1 MSAVSEKGALFKA
14 LLFPLEN
21 KNIYFKER
29 KIIMATT
36 EKTANTKKIRLYKDN
51 DKYKRDVQVI
61 INGKAYLIQRGVEV
75 EVPCAVAEVLEH
87 AQDQS
92 QRAIELS
99 DAIGKNRK

>member
-1 MSAVSEKGALFKA
+1 
-14 LLFPLEN
+14 
-21 KNIYFKER
+21 
-29 KIIMATT
+29 MATT
-36 EKTANTKKIRLYKDN
+36 EKTAATKKIRLYKDN

-61 INGKAYLIQRGVEV
+61 VHGKAYLIQRGVEV

-87 AQDQS
+87 AQEQS